1 LIYVGG
7 AAGTMIDDIPT
18 DSAAAQA
25 SSFGALGLC
34 AELLRAVQV
43 AGFERPTGVQQAVI
57 AAALAGRD
65 VLARADTGSG
75 KTAAFGLPLLQRL
88 HADRPER
95 SPRGNPVAVLVLAP
109 TRELVQ
115 QIAEVLSD
123 FARHLPTRTRIV
135 AAHGGSSINPQM
147 LALRGGVDLVV
158 ATPGRLLDLDR
169 RGALEWSRL
178 RALVLDE
185 GDRLLGAEFRDELT
199 EVLARLPAQRQNL
212 LFSATF
218 PPPLS
223 ELARTLLRDPLEVG
237 FASPAPAQEAEPRIE
252 QHAYV
257 VDPERKAALLIELI
271 QRRELQQVLVFVNM
285 KKTADRLTTKLNDAN
300 IRAAVFHADKS
311 QHARTQRLREFRA
324 GKLRV
329 LIATDLASR
338 GIDIEALPTVIN
350 FELPRSPN
358 DYLHRIGRTG
368 RAGRPGLAISLL
380 CADDEH
386 HFRVIEKRMKQRL
399 PREHVAGFEP
409 RRST

>member
-1 LIYVGG
+1 
-7 AAGTMIDDIPT
+7 MIDDIPA

-25 SSFGALGLC
+25 SSFRALGLC

-43 AGFERPTGVQQAVI
+43 AGFERPTPVQQAVI

-115 QIAEVLSD
+115 QIADVLSD

-199 EVLARLPAQRQNL
+199 EVLSRLPARRQNL
-212 LFSATF
+212 FFSATF

-237 FASPAPAQEAEPRIE
+237 FASPAPPAQEAEPRIE

-257 VDPERKAALLIELI
+257 IEPERKGALLVELI
-271 QRRELQQVLVFVNM
+271 QQRELQQVLVFVSM
-285 KKTADRLTTKLNDAN
+285 KKTADKLTTKLNQAN

-311 QHARTQRLREFRA
+311 QHERTQRLREFRA

-338 GIDIEALPTVIN
+338 GIDIEDLPTVIN

-380 CADDEH
+380 TADDEH
-386 HFRVIEKRMKQRL
+386 HFRVIEKRIKQRL

-409 RRST
+409 RRPA

>member
-1 LIYVGG
+1 M
-7 AAGTMIDDIPT
+7 TDDIPPDT
-18 DSAAAQA
+18 AAAQA
-25 SSFGALGLC
+25 SSFRALGLC
-34 AELLRAVQV
+34 AELLRAMQA
-43 AGFERPTGVQQAVI
+43 AGFERPTAVQQAVI

-65 VLARADTGSG
+65 VLARAATGSG

-115 QIAEVLSD
+115 QIAEVLRD

-147 LALRGGVDLVV
+147 LALRGGVDFVV

-185 GDRLLGAEFRDELT
+185 GDRLLGPEFRDELT
-199 EVLARLPAQRQNL
+199 EVLLRLPARRQNL

-218 PPPLS
+218 PPPLR

-237 FASPAPAQEAEPRIE
+237 LAGSAPPAQEGEPRIE

-257 VDPERKAALLIELI
+257 VDPERKGALLVELI
-271 QRRELQQVLVFVNM
+271 QQRELQQVLVFVSM
-285 KKTADRLTTKLNDAN
+285 KKTADKLTTKLNQAN

-311 QHARTQRLREFRA
+311 QHERTQRLREFRA
-324 GKLRV
+324 GKLRI
-329 LIATDLASR
+329 LIATDLAAR
-338 GIDIEALPTVIN
+338 GIDIEALPSVIN

-368 RAGRPGLAISLL
+368 RAGRPGLAITLL
-380 CADDEH
+380 SADDEH

-409 RRST
+409 RRPA